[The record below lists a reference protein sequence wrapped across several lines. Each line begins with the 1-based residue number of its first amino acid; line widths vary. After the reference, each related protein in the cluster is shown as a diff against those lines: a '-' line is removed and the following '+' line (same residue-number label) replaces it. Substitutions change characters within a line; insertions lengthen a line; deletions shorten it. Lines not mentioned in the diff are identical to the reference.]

1 MAAVT
6 NGISALG
13 KLLVVMALSVAFVAG
28 LLGVVYIQLK
38 GQEVEIPKIV
48 GMNFNDGREDL
59 ADLGLRIKKIA
70 TRYSN
75 EDPNTILEQRPR
87 AGSVAKT
94 GLMISVVVSEK
105 NPDGSEA
112 PVELKDDEE
121 AIEEIEEQPEL
132 KIDKPRPASQRK
144 KTAPKNRDVIT
155 KKPDAEAGAD
165 GADASADPAP
175 DTAPP
180 ATVSTPTVLP
190 KPPAAVPSPAPKLT
204 PAAKP
209 KPKKP
214 KTGGDIRNRKVP
226 EGQS

>member
-1 MAAVT
+1 MAAVS

-13 KLLVVMALSVAFVAG
+13 KLLVVMALSVAFMAG
-28 LLGVVYIQLK
+28 LLGVVYVQLK

-48 GMNFNDGREDL
+48 GKNFNDGREDL

-94 GLMISVVVSEK
+94 GLMISVVVSQK

-112 PVELKDDEE
+112 PVKLKDDEE
-121 AIEEIEEQPEL
+121 AIGEIEEQPEL
-132 KIDKPRPASQRK
+132 KIDKPKPASQRK

-155 KKPDAEAGAD
+155 KKPEAED
-165 GADASADPAP
+165 GADATDEKADAAP
-175 DTAPP
+175 DTVPP
-180 ATVSTPTVLP
+180 ATDSTPAILP
-190 KPPAAVPSPAPKLT
+190 KPPAAVPSPAQDST

-214 KTGGDIRNRKVP
+214 KTGGDTRNRRVP
-226 EGQS
+226 EGQD